1 MSLPDFNAKGDLP
14 PGVYRAT
21 MEDVVS
27 RFGSGSPERG
37 RATKTLQRILE
48 LARATTNLDRMIVFG
63 SFVTS
68 KLQPN
73 DVDVILV
80 MRDEFRLETCPE
92 AAKLLFD
99 HATAEQNLG
108 ASVFWIR
115 PGLLIADTLDQFI
128 QRWQLK
134 RDGGQRGIVEVVE

>member
-1 MSLPDFNAKGDLP
+1 MSLPDFNAEGDLP
-14 PGVYRAT
+14 PGVYRVT
-21 MEDVVS
+21 MEEVVS
-27 RFGSGSPERG
+27 RFGSGAAERD
-37 RATKTLQRILE
+37 RAAKTLQRIFE
-48 LARATTNLDRMIVFG
+48 LASATTNLDRMIVFG
-63 SFVTS
+63 SFVTA
-68 KLQPN
+68 KPQPN

-80 MRDEFRLETCPE
+80 MRDEFRMEACPE

-99 HATAEQNLG
+99 HAAAEQNLR

>member
-1 MSLPDFNAKGDLP
+1 MSLPDFNAEGDLP

-37 RATKTLQRILE
+37 RAIKTLQRIFE

-80 MRDEFRLETCPE
+80 MRDEFRLEACPE

-99 HATAEQNLG
+99 HAKAEQNLG

-115 PGLLIADTLDQFI
+115 PGLLISDTLDQFI

-134 RDGGQRGIVEVVE
+134 RDGGRRGIVEVVG